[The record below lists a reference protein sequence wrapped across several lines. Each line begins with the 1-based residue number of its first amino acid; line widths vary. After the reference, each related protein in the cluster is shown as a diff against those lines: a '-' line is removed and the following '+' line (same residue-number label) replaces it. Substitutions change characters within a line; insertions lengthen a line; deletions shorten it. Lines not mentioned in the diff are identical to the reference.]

1 MSPKLRAELD
11 KLMNGK
17 ENYLAGKS
25 EAEQI
30 AFLQSMSYRDY
41 LLKVVGVSEDC
52 LFFVKGVW
60 ALGLDTCTA
69 WFAFFRHAPGFEGL
83 TLKRP
88 AHSPES
94 EKMQNDDYHLPGGT
108 GDVDRLIIRTLIP
121 HALPPGD
128 VSAVAGTRMA

>member
-1 MSPKLRAELD
+1 MAPAVLFTKEVYGKDHLVRGSVKRPTPEFLAKTPMSPKLRAELD

-52 LFFVKGVW
+52 LFFGKG
-60 ALGLDTCTA
+60 
-69 WFAFFRHAPGFEGL
+69 
-83 TLKRP
+83 
-88 AHSPES
+88 
-94 EKMQNDDYHLPGGT
+94 
-108 GDVDRLIIRTLIP
+108 DRK
-121 HALPPGD
+121 
-128 VSAVAGTRMA
+128 STRLNSSH

>member
-41 LLKVVGVSEDC
+41 LLKVVGVSEEC

-69 WFAFFRHAPGFEGL
+69 WFAFFRHAPGFARSGAS
-83 TLKRP
+83 R
-88 AHSPES
+88 
-94 EKMQNDDYHLPGGT
+94 GGQ
-108 GDVDRLIIRTLIP
+108 
-121 HALPPGD
+121 AC
-128 VSAVAGTRMA
+128 VATCRSRG

>member
-60 ALGLDTCTA
+60 ALGLDRSEEHTSELQSLMRISYA
-69 WFAFFRHAPGFEGL
+69 AFCLQQKKQHDTTRI
-83 TLKRP
+83 RP
-88 AHSPES
+88 HIE
-94 EKMQNDDYHLPGGT
+94 L
-108 GDVDRLIIRTLIP
+108 
-121 HALPPGD
+121 
-128 VSAVAGTRMA
+128 